1 MPLRALAVHFG
12 LICVFPALLALC
24 EAPDRSVHWLIPSPS
39 AGALLKLM
47 ALLTSALYQIS
58 IAGTAPGPGGA
69 TTLKKLL
76 AGDVARTA
84 KLKATW
90 IKALACT
97 LVPLPSAK
105 MMVLALM
112 MLQVDEA
119 TAEARGLPTKAT
131 QA

>member
-1 MPLRALAVHFG
+1 
-12 LICVFPALLALC
+12 
-24 EAPDRSVHWLIPSPS
+24 
-39 AGALLKLM
+39 M
-47 ALLTSALYQIS
+47 ALLTSALYLLNCQTRASQKRDKSDQIS